1 MACFAA
7 ALASS
12 VLFVVVER
20 WTRAPL
26 VPLSIFRDRAFSA
39 AVADAA
45 LMTFGMY
52 GLLFLLPLYLQAV
65 RGHAAALAGI
75 ELLPISLTFF
85 LVSPFAGRV
94 ATTLGPRVLI
104 GTGMALTGAG
114 MLALAG
120 LDAHSPY
127 GMIALALFAVGI
139 GLGLITG
146 PIATAAVANAPVAR
160 SGMSSGL
167 VNVGR
172 MVGATLGVA
181 ILGLLFGVR
190 SEAAV
195 ADVPQ
200 FLHGMRSAFLIGG
213 LAQLAGALIAVLCF
227 RRDSLQTR
235 EHHDAVLARQ
245 CRSDSRR
252 N

>member
-1 MACFAA
+1 
-7 ALASS
+7 
-12 VLFVVVER
+12 
-20 WTRAPL
+20 
-26 VPLSIFRDRAFSA
+26 
-39 AVADAA
+39 
-45 LMTFGMY
+45 
-52 GLLFLLPLYLQAV
+52 
-65 RGHAAALAGI
+65 
-75 ELLPISLTFF
+75 
-85 LVSPFAGRV
+85 RV